1 MKIGNVLKII
11 GALVILV
18 WVADSMMTI
27 WYEQPRP
34 DLKSTTQESVRY
46 AGVIHVHSRYSDGSG
61 TIEQII
67 RAAHTADLDFLVMT
81 DHSTLQPLI
90 DGYQGYHNDLLVLI
104 GEEVNT
110 SAGHLLALGLDH
122 HVEQQGDEGLP
133 ALLDSIDSAGGL
145 AILAHPAGRRP
156 WTAWPVRPVH
166 GIEILNADTAWR
178 DDHPLE
184 WIRVLL
190 FLWFMPE
197 GALNSLIDRPD
208 EAINRWQTLAQ
219 QQHLVGIG
227 SVDAH
232 ARIPLWGDQ
241 SLQFPS
247 YARMFGLLRTYV
259 VLDSALSGAEVPDRQ
274 QILDALRNGQ
284 CYIAVDSYEEA
295 SQFDFELQVDDTSFN
310 MGSHVVFQQGA
321 QVRVKAPSSGAVLVR
336 LYRNG
341 QQIVEVS
348 AQDMVYDLSEPGV
361 YHAEAYQARPRLFG
375 SEEARLWIISNP
387 IWVEE

>member
-34 DLKSTTQESVRY
+34 DLKSTTQTSVRY

-81 DHSTLQPLI
+81 DHSTLQPQI

-110 SAGHLLALGLDH
+110 SAGHLLVLGLDH

-156 WTAWPVRPVH
+156 WTAWSVRPVH

-184 WIRVLL
+184 WLRVLL

-241 SLQFPS
+241 ILQFPS

-284 CYIAVDSYEEA
+284 CYIAVDGYEKA
-295 SQFDFELQVDDTSFN
+295 SQFDFELQVDDKSFN

-348 AQDMVYDLSEPGV
+348 AQGMVYDLSEPGV
-361 YHAEAYQARPRLFG
+361 YHAEAYQVRPRLFG